1 MNINSVNLSDVTTYR
16 FGGLCKN
23 FINIETE
30 EELYDLEN
38 VIKGKQN
45 VILGKGSNVAFSDKE
60 FYGNVLTPKFEKLT
74 LTDNFEIKVGS
85 SVFLPKLSRFF
96 KENSLSNGEFMIGI
110 PGTVGGAIKMNAG
123 AYGWEFSE
131 LLKDLR
137 CFNLETF
144 EIEILKKEEL
154 EFSYRKSKN
163 LDNKI
168 ILSATLTVKKGD
180 KKIID
185 KNLSAFNDKRK
196 KSQPAAIYNA
206 GSVFKNTSDYYAGE
220 LIDNAGLKGYEIDG
234 VRVSEKHA
242 NFFIAEKGAK
252 AASLFKLVQYVKDKV
267 STKFGITLEEEII
280 FIGDFTKWM
289 SY

>member
-1 MNINSVNLSDVTTYR
+1 MNINSVNLSEVTTYR
-16 FGGLCKN
+16 FGGFCKN
-23 FINIETE
+23 FINIESE
-30 EELYDLEN
+30 DELSDLKN
-38 VIKGKQN
+38 IIKGKQN

-60 FYGNVLTPKFEKLT
+60 FYGNVLTPKFEELT

-96 KENSLSNGEFMIGI
+96 KDNLLSNGEFLIGI

-137 CFNLETF
+137 CFDLETF
-144 EIEILKKEEL
+144 QIEILKKEEL
-154 EFSYRKSKN
+154 DFSYRKSKN

-168 ILSATLTVKKGD
+168 ILSATLTVEKGD
-180 KKIID
+180 KKIIN
-185 KNLSAFNDKRK
+185 KNLSDFNEKRK
-196 KSQPAAIYNA
+196 KSQPAAIYIA

-220 LIDNAGLKGYEIDG
+220 LIDNTGLKGYEIDG

-242 NFFIAEKGAK
+242 NFFVAEKGAK
-252 AASLFKLVQYVKDKV
+252 AISLFNLVQYVKDKV
-267 STKFGITLEEEII
+267 SNKFGITLEEEII
-280 FIGDFTKWM
+280 FIGDFTK
-289 SY
+289 

>member
-1 MNINSVNLSDVTTYR
+1 MNINSVNLSEVTTYR

-23 FINIETE
+23 FINIESE
-30 EELYDLEN
+30 DELSDLEN
-38 VIKGKQN
+38 IIKGKEN

-60 FYGNVLTPKFEKLT
+60 FYGNVLTPKFEELT
-74 LTDNFEIKVGS
+74 LSDNFEIKVGS

-96 KENSLSNGEFMIGI
+96 KDNSLSNGEFLIGI

-168 ILSATLTVKKGD
+168 ILSATLTVEKGD
-180 KKIID
+180 KKIIN
-185 KNLSAFNDKRK
+185 KNLTDFNEKRK

-242 NFFIAEKGAK
+242 NFFVAEKGAK
-252 AASLFKLVQYVKDKV
+252 AVSLFNLVQYVKDKV

>member
-1 MNINSVNLSDVTTYR
+1 MNINSVNLSEVTTYR
-16 FGGLCKN
+16 FGGFCKN
-23 FINIETE
+23 FINIESE
-30 EELYDLEN
+30 DELSDLEN
-38 VIKGKQN
+38 TIKGKQN

-60 FYGNVLTPKFEKLT
+60 FYGNVLTPKFEELT
-74 LTDNFEIKVGS
+74 LSDNFEIKVGS

-96 KENSLSNGEFMIGI
+96 KDNSLSNAEFLIGI

-168 ILSATLTVKKGD
+168 ILSATLTVEKGD

-185 KNLSAFNDKRK
+185 KNLSDFNEKRK

-206 GSVFKNTSDYYAGE
+206 GSVFKNTSDYFAGE
-220 LIDNAGLKGYEIDG
+220 LIDNAGLKGYKIDG
-234 VRVSEKHA
+234 VGVSEKHA

-252 AASLFKLVQYVKDKV
+252 AISLFQLVQYVKDKV
-267 STKFGITLEEEII
+267 LTKYGITLEEEII
-280 FIGDFTKWM
+280 FIGDFTK
-289 SY
+289 

>member
-1 MNINSVNLSDVTTYR
+1 MKINSVNLSEVTTYR
-16 FGGLCKN
+16 FGGFCKN
-23 FINIETE
+23 FINIESE
-30 EELYDLEN
+30 DELSDLEN
-38 VIKGKQN
+38 IIKGKQN
-45 VILGKGSNVAFSDKE
+45 FILGKGSNVAFSDKE
-60 FYGNVLTPKFEKLT
+60 FYGNVINPKFEELT
-74 LTDNFEIKVGS
+74 FTDNFEIKVGS

-96 KENSLSNGEFMIGI
+96 KDNSLSNAEFMIGI

-163 LDNKI
+163 LENKI
-168 ILSATLTVKKGD
+168 ILSATLTVEKGD
-180 KKIID
+180 KKVID
-185 KNLSAFNDKRK
+185 KNLAAFNEKRK

-242 NFFIAEKGAK
+242 NFFVAEKGAK
-252 AASLFKLVQYVKDKV
+252 AIALFDLVQYVKDKV
-267 STKFGITLEEEII
+267 SAKFGIILEEEII
-280 FIGDFTKWM
+280 FIGDFTK
-289 SY
+289 

>member
-1 MNINSVNLSDVTTYR
+1 MNINSVNLSEVTTYR
-16 FGGLCKN
+16 FGGFCKN
-23 FINIETE
+23 FINIKSED
-30 EELYDLEN
+30 ELSDLKN
-38 VIKGKQN
+38 IIKGKQN
-45 VILGKGSNVAFSDKE
+45 VILGKGSNIAFSDKD
-60 FYGNVLTPKFEKLT
+60 FNGNVLTPKFEELT
-74 LTDNFEIKVGS
+74 LSDNFEIKVGS

-96 KENSLSNGEFMIGI
+96 KDNSLSNGEFLIGI

-168 ILSATLTVKKGD
+168 ILSATLTVEKGD
-180 KKIID
+180 KRIIN
-185 KNLSAFNDKRK
+185 KNLSEFNEKRK

-242 NFFIAEKGAK
+242 NFFVAEKGAK
-252 AASLFKLVQYVKDKV
+252 AMSLFNLVQYVKDKV

-280 FIGDFTKWM
+280 FIGDFTK
-289 SY
+289 

>member
-1 MNINSVNLSDVTTYR
+1 MNINSVNLSEVTTYR
-16 FGGLCKN
+16 FGGFCKN
-23 FINIETE
+23 FINIESE
-30 EELYDLEN
+30 DELSDLEN
-38 VIKGKQN
+38 IIKGKQN

-60 FYGNVLTPKFEKLT
+60 FYGNVLTPKFEELT
-74 LTDNFEIKVGS
+74 LSDNFEIKVGS

-96 KENSLSNGEFMIGI
+96 KDNSLSNGEFLIGI

-137 CFNLETF
+137 CFDLETF
-144 EIEILKKEEL
+144 EIKILKKEEL

-168 ILSATLTVKKGD
+168 ILSATLSVEKGD
-180 KKIID
+180 KKLIN
-185 KNLSAFNDKRK
+185 KNLSDFNEKRK
-196 KSQPAAIYNA
+196 NSQPAAIYNA

-252 AASLFKLVQYVKDKV
+252 AISLFNLVQYVKDKV
-267 STKFGITLEEEII
+267 STKFGISLEEEII
-280 FIGDFTKWM
+280 FIGDFTK
-289 SY
+289 

>member
-1 MNINSVNLSDVTTYR
+1 MNINSVNLSEVTTYR
-16 FGGLCKN
+16 FGGFCNN
-23 FINIETE
+23 FINIESE
-30 EELYDLEN
+30 DDLSDLEN
-38 VIKGKQN
+38 ILKGKQN

-60 FYGNVLTPKFEKLT
+60 FYGNVLTPKFEELT
-74 LTDNFEIKVGS
+74 LSDNFEIKVGS

-96 KENSLSNGEFMIGI
+96 KDNSLSNAEFLIGI

-137 CFNLETF
+137 CFNLETL

-168 ILSATLTVKKGD
+168 ILSATLTVEKGD

-185 KNLSAFNDKRK
+185 KNLSDFNEKRK

-206 GSVFKNTSDYYAGE
+206 GSVFKNTSDYFAGE
-220 LIDNAGLKGYEIDG
+220 LIDNAGLKGYKIDG
-234 VRVSEKHA
+234 VGVSEKHA
-242 NFFIAEKGAK
+242 NFFVAEKGAK
-252 AASLFKLVQYVKDKV
+252 AISLFDLVQYVKDKV

-280 FIGDFTKWM
+280 FIGDFTK
-289 SY
+289 

>member
-1 MNINSVNLSDVTTYR
+1 MNINSVNLSEVTTYR
-16 FGGLCKN
+16 FGGFCNN
-23 FINIETE
+23 FINIESE
-30 EELYDLEN
+30 DELSDLEN
-38 VIKGKQN
+38 IIKGKQN

-60 FYGNVLTPKFEKLT
+60 FYGNVLTPKFEELT
-74 LTDNFEIKVGS
+74 LSDNFEIKVGS

-96 KENSLSNGEFMIGI
+96 KDNSLSNGEFLIGI

-168 ILSATLTVKKGD
+168 ILSATLTVEKGD

-185 KNLSAFNDKRK
+185 KNLSDFNEKRK

-206 GSVFKNTSDYYAGE
+206 GSVFKNTSDYFAGE
-220 LIDNAGLKGYEIDG
+220 LIDNAGLKGYKIDG
-234 VRVSEKHA
+234 VGVSEKHA
-242 NFFIAEKGAK
+242 NFFVAEKGAK
-252 AASLFKLVQYVKDKV
+252 AISLFKLVQYVKDKV

-280 FIGDFTKWM
+280 FIGDFTK
-289 SY
+289 

>member
-1 MNINSVNLSDVTTYR
+1 MNINSVNLSEVTTYR
-16 FGGLCKN
+16 FGGFCKN
-23 FINIETE
+23 FINIESE
-30 EELYDLEN
+30 DELSDLAN
-38 VIKGKQN
+38 IIKGKQN

-60 FYGNVLTPKFEKLT
+60 FYGNVLTPKFEELT
-74 LTDNFEIKVGS
+74 LSDNFEIKVGS

-96 KENSLSNGEFMIGI
+96 KDNSLSNGEFLIGI

-137 CFNLETF
+137 CFDLETF
-144 EIEILKKEEL
+144 EIKILKKEEL

-168 ILSATLTVKKGD
+168 ILSATLKVEKGD
-180 KKIID
+180 KKIIN
-185 KNLSAFNDKRK
+185 KNLSDFNEKRK

-242 NFFIAEKGAK
+242 NFFVAEKGAK
-252 AASLFKLVQYVKDKV
+252 AISLFNLVQYVKDKV

-280 FIGDFTKWM
+280 FIGDFTK
-289 SY
+289 

>member
-1 MNINSVNLSDVTTYR
+1 MNINSVNLSEVTTYR
-16 FGGLCKN
+16 FGGYCKN
-23 FINIETE
+23 FINIESE
-30 EELYDLEN
+30 DELSDLKN
-38 VIKGKQN
+38 IIKGKQN

-60 FYGNVLTPKFEKLT
+60 FYGNVLNPKFEELT

-144 EIEILKKEEL
+144 EIENLKKEDL
-154 EFSYRKSKN
+154 EFSYRNSKN

-168 ILSATLTVKKGD
+168 ILSATLTVENGD

-185 KNLSAFNDKRK
+185 KNLSAFNEKRK

-242 NFFIAEKGAK
+242 NFFIAKKGSK
-252 AASLFKLVQYVKDKV
+252 AISLFNLVQYVKDKV
-267 STKFGITLEEEII
+267 STKFGIILEEEII
-280 FIGDFTKWM
+280 FIGDFSK
-289 SY
+289 

>member
-1 MNINSVNLSDVTTYR
+1 MNINSVNLSEVTTYR
-16 FGGLCKN
+16 FGGFCKN
-23 FINIETE
+23 FINIESE
-30 EELYDLEN
+30 DELSDLEN
-38 VIKGKQN
+38 IIKGKQN

-60 FYGNVLTPKFEKLT
+60 FYGNVLTPKFEELKLSY
-74 LTDNFEIKVGS
+74 NFEIKVGS

-96 KENSLSNGEFMIGI
+96 KDNSLSNGEFLIGI

-137 CFNLETF
+137 CFDLETF

-168 ILSATLTVKKGD
+168 ILSATLTVEKGD
-180 KKIID
+180 KKIIN
-185 KNLSAFNDKRK
+185 KNLSDFNEKRK

-242 NFFIAEKGAK
+242 NFFVAEKGAK
-252 AASLFKLVQYVKDKV
+252 AISLFNLVQYVKDKI

>member
-1 MNINSVNLSDVTTYR
+1 MNINSVNLSEVTTYR
-16 FGGLCKN
+16 FGGFCKN
-23 FINIETE
+23 FINIESE
-30 EELYDLEN
+30 DELSDLEN
-38 VIKGKQN
+38 IIKGKQN

-60 FYGNVLTPKFEKLT
+60 FYGNVLTPKFEELT
-74 LTDNFEIKVGS
+74 LSENFEIKVGS

-96 KENSLSNGEFMIGI
+96 KDNSLSNGEFLIGI

-168 ILSATLTVKKGD
+168 ILSATLTVEKGD
-180 KKIID
+180 KKIIN
-185 KNLSAFNDKRK
+185 KNLSDFNEKRK

-242 NFFIAEKGAK
+242 NFFVAEKGAK
-252 AASLFKLVQYVKDKV
+252 AIALFDLVQYVKDKV
-267 STKFGITLEEEII
+267 STKFGITLDEEII
-280 FIGDFTKWM
+280 FIGDFTK
-289 SY
+289 

>member
-1 MNINSVNLSDVTTYR
+1 MNINSVNLSEVTTYR
-16 FGGLCKN
+16 FGGFCKN
-23 FINIETE
+23 FINIESE
-30 EELYDLEN
+30 DDLSDLKN
-38 VIKGKQN
+38 IIKGKQN

-60 FYGNVLTPKFEKLT
+60 FYGNVLTPKFEELT
-74 LTDNFEIKVGS
+74 LSDNFEIKVGS

-96 KENSLSNGEFMIGI
+96 KDNLLSNGEFLIGI

-137 CFNLETF
+137 CFDLETF
-144 EIEILKKEEL
+144 QIEILKKEEL
-154 EFSYRKSKN
+154 DFSYRKSKN

-168 ILSATLTVKKGD
+168 ILSATLTVEKGD
-180 KKIID
+180 KKIIN
-185 KNLSAFNDKRK
+185 KNLSDFNEKRK

-242 NFFIAEKGAK
+242 NFFVAEKGAK
-252 AASLFKLVQYVKDKV
+252 AISLFKLVQYVKDKV

-280 FIGDFTKWM
+280 FIGDFTK
-289 SY
+289 

>member
-1 MNINSVNLSDVTTYR
+1 MNINSVNLSEVTTYR

-23 FINIETE
+23 FINIESE
-30 EELYDLEN
+30 DELSDLEN
-38 VIKGKQN
+38 IIKGKEN

-60 FYGNVLTPKFEKLT
+60 FYGNVLTPKFEELT
-74 LTDNFEIKVGS
+74 LSDNFEIKVGS

-96 KENSLSNGEFMIGI
+96 KDNSLSNGEFLIGI

-131 LLKDLR
+131 LLKDLK
-137 CFNLETF
+137 CFDLETF

-168 ILSATLTVKKGD
+168 ILSATLTVEKGD

-185 KNLSAFNDKRK
+185 KNLSDFNEKRK

-206 GSVFKNTSDYYAGE
+206 GSVFKNTSDYFAGE
-220 LIDNAGLKGYEIDG
+220 LIDNAGLKGYKIDG
-234 VRVSEKHA
+234 VGVSEKHA
-242 NFFIAEKGAK
+242 NFFVAEKGAK
-252 AASLFKLVQYVKDKV
+252 AISLFKLVQYVKDKV

-280 FIGDFTKWM
+280 FIGDFTK
-289 SY
+289 

>member
-1 MNINSVNLSDVTTYR
+1 MNINSVNLSEVTTYR
-16 FGGLCKN
+16 FGGICKN

-30 EELYDLEN
+30 DDLLDLKD
-38 VIKGKQN
+38 VIKEKQN

-60 FYGNVLTPKFEKLT
+60 FYGNVLTPQFEELT
-74 LTDNFEIKVGS
+74 LTDNSEIHVGS

-96 KENSLSNGEFMIGI
+96 KDNSLSDGEFMIGI

-123 AYGWEFSE
+123 AFGWEFSE

-163 LDNKI
+163 LNNKI
-168 ILSATLTVKKGD
+168 ILSATLIVEKGD

-185 KNLSAFNDKRK
+185 KNLSAFNNKRK

-206 GSVFKNTSDYYAGE
+206 GSVFKNTKDYYAGE

-234 VRVSEKHA
+234 VSVSKKHA
-242 NFFIAEKGAK
+242 NFFVAQKGAK
-252 AASLFKLVQYVKDKV
+252 AISLFELVQYVKDKV
-267 STKFGITLEEEII
+267 STKFGIVLEEEII
-280 FIGDFTKWM
+280 FIGDFTK
-289 SY
+289 

>member
-1 MNINSVNLSDVTTYR
+1 MNINSVNLSEVTTYR
-16 FGGLCKN
+16 FGGFCKN
-23 FINIETE
+23 FINIESE
-30 EELYDLEN
+30 DELSDLEN
-38 VIKGKQN
+38 IIKGKQN

-60 FYGNVLTPKFEKLT
+60 FYGNVLNPKFEELT
-74 LTDNFEIKVGS
+74 LSDNFEIKVGS

-96 KENSLSNGEFMIGI
+96 KDNSLSNGEFLIGI

-168 ILSATLTVKKGD
+168 ILSATLTVEKGD

-185 KNLSAFNDKRK
+185 KNLSDFNEKRK

-206 GSVFKNTSDYYAGE
+206 GSVFKNTSDYFAGE
-220 LIDNAGLKGYEIDG
+220 LIDNAGLKGYKIDG
-234 VRVSEKHA
+234 VGVSEKHA
-242 NFFIAEKGAK
+242 NFFVAEKGAK
-252 AASLFKLVQYVKDKV
+252 AISLFKLVQYVKDKV

-280 FIGDFTKWM
+280 FIGDFTK
-289 SY
+289 

>member
-1 MNINSVNLSDVTTYR
+1 MNINSVNLSEVTTYR
-16 FGGLCKN
+16 FGGFCKN
-23 FINIETE
+23 FINIESE
-30 EELYDLEN
+30 DELSDLEN
-38 VIKGKQN
+38 IIKGNQN
-45 VILGKGSNVAFSDKE
+45 VILGKGSNVAFSDKD
-60 FYGNVLTPKFEKLT
+60 FNGNVLTPKFEELT
-74 LTDNFEIKVGS
+74 LSDNFEIKVGS

-96 KENSLSNGEFMIGI
+96 KDNSLSNGEFLIGI

-137 CFNLETF
+137 CFDLETF

-168 ILSATLTVKKGD
+168 ILSATLTVEKGD
-180 KKIID
+180 KKIIN
-185 KNLSAFNDKRK
+185 KNLSDFNEKRK

-242 NFFIAEKGAK
+242 NFFVAEKGAK
-252 AASLFKLVQYVKDKV
+252 AISLFNLVQYVKDKV

-280 FIGDFTKWM
+280 FIGDFTK
-289 SY
+289 

>member
-1 MNINSVNLSDVTTYR
+1 MNINSVNLSEVTTYR
-16 FGGLCKN
+16 FGGFCKN
-23 FINIETE
+23 FINIESE
-30 EELYDLEN
+30 DELSDLEN
-38 VIKGKQN
+38 IIKGKQN

-60 FYGNVLTPKFEKLT
+60 FYGNVLTPKFEELT
-74 LTDNFEIKVGS
+74 LSDNFEIKVGS

-96 KENSLSNGEFMIGI
+96 KDNSLSNAEFLIGI

-168 ILSATLTVKKGD
+168 ILSATLTVEKGD
-180 KKIID
+180 KKIIN
-185 KNLSAFNDKRK
+185 KNLSDFNEKRK

-242 NFFIAEKGAK
+242 NFFVAEKGAK
-252 AASLFKLVQYVKDKV
+252 AISLFNLVQYVKDKV
-267 STKFGITLEEEII
+267 SNKFGITLEEEII

>member
-1 MNINSVNLSDVTTYR
+1 MNINSVNLSEVTTYR
-16 FGGLCKN
+16 FGGFCKN
-23 FINIETE
+23 FINIESE
-30 EELYDLEN
+30 DELSDLMN
-38 VIKGKQN
+38 IIKGKQN

-60 FYGNVLTPKFEKLT
+60 FYGNVLTPKFEELS
-74 LTDNFEIKVGS
+74 LSDNFEIKVGS

-96 KENSLSNGEFMIGI
+96 KENSLSNAEFLIGI

-168 ILSATLTVKKGD
+168 ILSATLTVEKGD
-180 KKIID
+180 KKIIN
-185 KNLSAFNDKRK
+185 KNLSDFNEKRK

-242 NFFIAEKGAK
+242 NFFVAEKGAK
-252 AASLFKLVQYVKDKV
+252 AISLFNLVQYVKDKV

-280 FIGDFTKWM
+280 FIGDFTK
-289 SY
+289 

>member
-1 MNINSVNLSDVTTYR
+1 MNINSVNLSEVTTYR
-16 FGGLCKN
+16 FGGFCKN
-23 FINIETE
+23 FINIESE
-30 EELYDLEN
+30 DELSDLKN
-38 VIKGKQN
+38 IIKGKQN

-60 FYGNVLTPKFEKLT
+60 FYGNVLTPKFEELT
-74 LTDNFEIKVGS
+74 LSDNFEIKVGS

-96 KENSLSNGEFMIGI
+96 KDNSLSNAEFLIGI

-137 CFNLETF
+137 CFDLETF

-168 ILSATLTVKKGD
+168 ILSATLTVEKGD
-180 KKIID
+180 KKIIN
-185 KNLSAFNDKRK
+185 KNLSNFNEKRK

-242 NFFIAEKGAK
+242 NFFVAEKGAK
-252 AASLFKLVQYVKDKV
+252 AISLFNLVQYVKDKV
-267 STKFGITLEEEII
+267 SNKFGITLEE
-280 FIGDFTKWM
+280 
-289 SY
+289 

>member
-1 MNINSVNLSDVTTYR
+1 MNINSVNLSEVTTYR
-16 FGGLCKN
+16 FGGFCKN
-23 FINIETE
+23 FINIESE
-30 EELYDLEN
+30 DELSDLEN
-38 VIKGKQN
+38 IIKGKQN

-60 FYGNVLTPKFEKLT
+60 FYGNVLTPKFEELT
-74 LTDNFEIKVGS
+74 LSDNFEIKVGS

-96 KENSLSNGEFMIGI
+96 KDNSLSNAEFLIGI

-137 CFNLETF
+137 CFDLETF

-168 ILSATLTVKKGD
+168 ILSATLTVEKGD
-180 KKIID
+180 KKIIN
-185 KNLSAFNDKRK
+185 KNLSDFNEKRK

-242 NFFIAEKGAK
+242 NFFVAEKGAK
-252 AASLFKLVQYVKDKV
+252 AISLFKLVQYVKDKV

-280 FIGDFTKWM
+280 FIGDFTK
-289 SY
+289 

>member
-1 MNINSVNLSDVTTYR
+1 MNINSVNLSEVTTYR
-16 FGGLCKN
+16 FGGFCKN
-23 FINIETE
+23 FINIESE
-30 EELYDLEN
+30 DELSDLEN
-38 VIKGKQN
+38 IIKGKQN

-60 FYGNVLTPKFEKLT
+60 FYGTVLTPKFEELT
-74 LTDNFEIKVGS
+74 LSDNFEIKVGS

-96 KENSLSNGEFMIGI
+96 KDNSLSNGEFLIGI

-137 CFNLETF
+137 CFDLETF

-168 ILSATLTVKKGD
+168 ILSATLTVEKGD
-180 KKIID
+180 KKIIN
-185 KNLSAFNDKRK
+185 KNLSDFNEKRK

-242 NFFIAEKGAK
+242 NFFVAEKGAK
-252 AASLFKLVQYVKDKV
+252 AISLFNLVQYVKDKV

-280 FIGDFTKWM
+280 FIGDFTK
-289 SY
+289 

>member
-1 MNINSVNLSDVTTYR
+1 MNINSVNLSEVTTYR
-16 FGGLCKN
+16 FGGFCKN
-23 FINIETE
+23 FINIESE
-30 EELYDLEN
+30 DELSDLEN
-38 VIKGKQN
+38 IIKGKQN

-60 FYGNVLTPKFEKLT
+60 FYGNVLAPKFEELT
-74 LTDNFEIKVGS
+74 LSDNLEIKVGS

-96 KENSLSNGEFMIGI
+96 KDNLLSNGEFLIGI

-137 CFNLETF
+137 CFDLETF
-144 EIEILKKEEL
+144 QIEILKKEEL

-168 ILSATLTVKKGD
+168 ILSATLTVEKGD
-180 KKIID
+180 KKIIN
-185 KNLSAFNDKRK
+185 KNLSDFNEKRK

-242 NFFIAEKGAK
+242 NFFVAEKGAK
-252 AASLFKLVQYVKDKV
+252 AISLFNLVQYVKDKV

>member
-1 MNINSVNLSDVTTYR
+1 MNINSVNLSEVTTYR
-16 FGGLCKN
+16 FGGFCKN
-23 FINIETE
+23 FINIESE
-30 EELYDLEN
+30 DELSDLKN
-38 VIKGKQN
+38 IIKGKQN

-60 FYGNVLTPKFEKLT
+60 FYGNVLTPKFEELT
-74 LTDNFEIKVGS
+74 LSDNFEIKVGS

-96 KENSLSNGEFMIGI
+96 KDNSLSNGEFLIGI

-137 CFNLETF
+137 CFDLETF
-144 EIEILKKEEL
+144 QIEILKKEEL
-154 EFSYRKSKN
+154 DFSYRKSKN

-168 ILSATLTVKKGD
+168 ILSATLTVEKGD
-180 KKIID
+180 KKIIN
-185 KNLSAFNDKRK
+185 KNLSDFNEKRK

-242 NFFIAEKGAK
+242 NFFVAEKGAK
-252 AASLFKLVQYVKDKV
+252 AISLFNLVQYVKDKV

-280 FIGDFTKWM
+280 FIGDFTK
-289 SY
+289 

>member
-1 MNINSVNLSDVTTYR
+1 MNINSVNLSEVTTYR
-16 FGGLCKN
+16 FGGFCKN
-23 FINIETE
+23 FINIESE
-30 EELYDLEN
+30 DELSDLEN
-38 VIKGKQN
+38 IIKGKEN

-60 FYGNVLTPKFEKLT
+60 FYGNVLTPKFEELT

-96 KENSLSNGEFMIGI
+96 KDNLLSNGEFLIGI

-137 CFNLETF
+137 CFDLETF
-144 EIEILKKEEL
+144 QIEILKKEEL
-154 EFSYRKSKN
+154 DFSYRKSKN

-168 ILSATLTVKKGD
+168 ILSATLTVEKGD
-180 KKIID
+180 KKIIN
-185 KNLSAFNDKRK
+185 KNLSDFNEKRK

-242 NFFIAEKGAK
+242 NFFVAEKGAK
-252 AASLFKLVQYVKDKV
+252 AISLFNLVQYVKDKV
-267 STKFGITLEEEII
+267 SNKFGITLEEEII
-280 FIGDFTKWM
+280 FIGDFTK
-289 SY
+289 

>member
-16 FGGLCKN
+16 FGGFCKN
-23 FINIETE
+23 FINIKSED
-30 EELYDLEN
+30 ELSDLKN
-38 VIKGKQN
+38 IIKGKQN
-45 VILGKGSNVAFSDKE
+45 VILGKGSNVAFSDKD
-60 FYGNVLTPKFEKLT
+60 FNGNVLTPKFEELT
-74 LTDNFEIKVGS
+74 LSDNFEIKVGS

-96 KENSLSNGEFMIGI
+96 KDNSLSNGEFLIGI

-168 ILSATLTVKKGD
+168 ILSATLTVEKGD

-185 KNLSAFNDKRK
+185 KNLSDFNEKRK

-206 GSVFKNTSDYYAGE
+206 VFKNTSDYFAGE
-220 LIDNAGLKGYEIDG
+220 LIDNAGLKGYKIDG
-234 VRVSEKHA
+234 VGVSEKHA
-242 NFFIAEKGAK
+242 NFFVAEKGAK
-252 AASLFKLVQYVKDKV
+252 AISLFKLVQYVKDKV
-267 STKFGITLEEEII
+267 LTKYGITLEEEII
-280 FIGDFTKWM
+280 FIGDFTK
-289 SY
+289 

>member
-1 MNINSVNLSDVTTYR
+1 MNINSVNLSEVTTYR
-16 FGGLCKN
+16 FGGFCKN
-23 FINIETE
+23 FINIESE
-30 EELYDLEN
+30 DELSDLEN
-38 VIKGKQN
+38 IIKGKQN

-60 FYGNVLTPKFEKLT
+60 FYGNVLTPKFEELT
-74 LTDNFEIKVGS
+74 LLDNFEIKVGS

-96 KENSLSNGEFMIGI
+96 KDNSLSNAEFLIGI

-168 ILSATLTVKKGD
+168 ILSATLTVEKGD

-185 KNLSAFNDKRK
+185 KNLSDFNEKRK

-206 GSVFKNTSDYYAGE
+206 GSVFKNTSDYFAGE
-220 LIDNAGLKGYEIDG
+220 LIDNAGLKGYKIDG
-234 VRVSEKHA
+234 VGVSEKHA
-242 NFFIAEKGAK
+242 NFFVAEKGAK
-252 AASLFKLVQYVKDKV
+252 AISLFKLVQYVKDKV

-280 FIGDFTKWM
+280 FIGDFTK
-289 SY
+289 

>member
-1 MNINSVNLSDVTTYR
+1 MNINSVNLSEVTTYR
-16 FGGLCKN
+16 FGGFCKN
-23 FINIETE
+23 FINIESE
-30 EELYDLEN
+30 DELSDLEN
-38 VIKGKQN
+38 IIKGKQN

-60 FYGNVLTPKFEKLT
+60 FYGNVLTPKFEELT
-74 LTDNFEIKVGS
+74 LSDNFEIKVGS

-96 KENSLSNGEFMIGI
+96 KDNSLSNAEFLIGI

-168 ILSATLTVKKGD
+168 ILSATLTVEKGD

-185 KNLSAFNDKRK
+185 KNLSDFNEKRK

-206 GSVFKNTSDYYAGE
+206 GSVFKNTSDYFAGE
-220 LIDNAGLKGYEIDG
+220 LIDNAGLKGYKIDG
-234 VRVSEKHA
+234 VGVSEKHA
-242 NFFIAEKGAK
+242 NFFVAEKGAK
-252 AASLFKLVQYVKDKV
+252 AISLFNLVQYVKDKV

-280 FIGDFTKWM
+280 FIGDFTK
-289 SY
+289 

>member
-1 MNINSVNLSDVTTYR
+1 MNINSVNLSEVTTYR
-16 FGGLCKN
+16 FGGFCKN
-23 FINIETE
+23 FINIESE
-30 EELYDLEN
+30 DELSDLEN
-38 VIKGKQN
+38 IIKGKQN

-60 FYGNVLTPKFEKLT
+60 FYGNVLTPKFEEMT
-74 LTDNFEIKVGS
+74 LSDNFEIKVGS

-96 KENSLSNGEFMIGI
+96 KDNSLSNAEFLIGI

-137 CFNLETF
+137 CFDLETF

-168 ILSATLTVKKGD
+168 ILSATLTVEKGD
-180 KKIID
+180 KKIIN
-185 KNLSAFNDKRK
+185 KNLSDFNEKRK

-242 NFFIAEKGAK
+242 NFFVAEKGAK
-252 AASLFKLVQYVKDKV
+252 AISLFNLVQYVKDKV
-267 STKFGITLEEEII
+267 SNKFGITLEEEII
-280 FIGDFTKWM
+280 FIGDFTK
-289 SY
+289 

>member
-1 MNINSVNLSDVTTYR
+1 MNINSVNLSEVTTYR
-16 FGGLCKN
+16 FGGFCKN
-23 FINIETE
+23 FINIESE
-30 EELYDLEN
+30 DELSDLEN
-38 VIKGKQN
+38 IIKGKQN

-60 FYGNVLTPKFEKLT
+60 FYGNVLTPKFEELT
-74 LTDNFEIKVGS
+74 LLDNFEIKVGS

-96 KENSLSNGEFMIGI
+96 KDNSLSNAEFLIGI

-137 CFNLETF
+137 CFDLETF

-154 EFSYRKSKN
+154 EFSYRKSTN

-168 ILSATLTVKKGD
+168 ILSATLTVEKGD
-180 KKIID
+180 KKIIN
-185 KNLSAFNDKRK
+185 KNLSDFNEKRK

-242 NFFIAEKGAK
+242 NFFVAEKGAK
-252 AASLFKLVQYVKDKV
+252 AISLFKLVQYVKDKV

>member
-1 MNINSVNLSDVTTYR
+1 MNINSVNLSEVTTYR
-16 FGGLCKN
+16 FGGFCKN
-23 FINIETE
+23 FINIKSED
-30 EELYDLEN
+30 ELTDLEN
-38 VIKGKQN
+38 IIKGKQN

-60 FYGNVLTPKFEKLT
+60 FYGNVLTPKFEELT
-74 LTDNFEIKVGS
+74 LSDNFEIKVGS

-96 KENSLSNGEFMIGI
+96 KDNSLSNGEFLIGI

-131 LLKDLR
+131 LLKDLK
-137 CFNLETF
+137 CFDLETF

-168 ILSATLTVKKGD
+168 ILSATLTVEKGD
-180 KKIID
+180 KKIIN
-185 KNLSAFNDKRK
+185 KNLSDFNEKRK

-242 NFFIAEKGAK
+242 NFFVAEKGAK
-252 AASLFKLVQYVKDKV
+252 AISLFNLVQYVKDKV

>member
-1 MNINSVNLSDVTTYR
+1 MNINSVNLSEVTTYR
-16 FGGLCKN
+16 FGGFCKN
-23 FINIETE
+23 FINIESE
-30 EELYDLEN
+30 DELSDLEN
-38 VIKGKQN
+38 NIKGKQN

-60 FYGNVLTPKFEKLT
+60 FYGNVLTPKFEELT
-74 LTDNFEIKVGS
+74 LSDNFEIKVGS

-96 KENSLSNGEFMIGI
+96 KDNSLSNGEFLIGI

-137 CFNLETF
+137 CFDLETF
-144 EIEILKKEEL
+144 EIEIFKKEEL

-168 ILSATLTVKKGD
+168 ILSATLTVEKGD
-180 KKIID
+180 KKIIN
-185 KNLSAFNDKRK
+185 KNLSDFNEKRK

-242 NFFIAEKGAK
+242 NFFVAEKGAK
-252 AASLFKLVQYVKDKV
+252 AISLFNLVQYVKDKV

-280 FIGDFTKWM
+280 FIGDFTK
-289 SY
+289 

>member
-1 MNINSVNLSDVTTYR
+1 MNINSVNLSEVTTYR
-16 FGGLCKN
+16 FGGFCKN
-23 FINIETE
+23 FINIESE
-30 EELYDLEN
+30 DELSDLEN
-38 VIKGKQN
+38 IIKGKQN

-60 FYGNVLTPKFEKLT
+60 FYGNVLTPKFEELT
-74 LTDNFEIKVGS
+74 LSDNFEIKVGS

-96 KENSLSNGEFMIGI
+96 KDNLLSNGEFLIGI

-137 CFNLETF
+137 CFDLETF
-144 EIEILKKEEL
+144 EIKILKKEEL

-168 ILSATLTVKKGD
+168 ILSATLTVEKGD
-180 KKIID
+180 KKIIN
-185 KNLSAFNDKRK
+185 KNLSDFNEKRK

-242 NFFIAEKGAK
+242 NFFVAEKGAK
-252 AASLFKLVQYVKDKV
+252 AISLFNLVQYVKDKV

-280 FIGDFTKWM
+280 FIGDFTK
-289 SY
+289 

>member
-1 MNINSVNLSDVTTYR
+1 MNINSVNLSEVTTYR

-23 FINIETE
+23 FINIESE
-30 EELYDLEN
+30 DELSDLKN
-38 VIKGKQN
+38 IIKGKQN
-45 VILGKGSNVAFSDKE
+45 VILGKGSNVAFSDKD
-60 FYGNVLTPKFEKLT
+60 FYGNVLTPKFEELT

-96 KENSLSNGEFMIGI
+96 KDNLLSNGEFLIGI

-168 ILSATLTVKKGD
+168 ILSATLTVEKGD
-180 KKIID
+180 KKIIN
-185 KNLSAFNDKRK
+185 KNLSDFNEKRK

-220 LIDNAGLKGYEIDG
+220 LIDNAGLKGYKIDG

-252 AASLFKLVQYVKDKV
+252 AISLFKLVQYVKDKV

-280 FIGDFTKWM
+280 FIGDFTK
-289 SY
+289 

>member
-1 MNINSVNLSDVTTYR
+1 MNINSVNLSEVTTYR
-16 FGGLCKN
+16 FGGFCKN
-23 FINIETE
+23 FINIESE
-30 EELYDLEN
+30 DELSDLEN
-38 VIKGKQN
+38 IIKGKQN

-60 FYGNVLTPKFEKLT
+60 FYGNVLTPKFEELT
-74 LTDNFEIKVGS
+74 LSDNFEIKVGS

-96 KENSLSNGEFMIGI
+96 KDNSLSNGEFLIGI

-137 CFNLETF
+137 CFDLETF

-168 ILSATLTVKKGD
+168 ILSATLTVEKGD
-180 KKIID
+180 KKIIN
-185 KNLSAFNDKRK
+185 KNLSDFNEKRK

-242 NFFIAEKGAK
+242 NFFVAEKGAK
-252 AASLFKLVQYVKDKV
+252 AISLFNLVQYVKDKV
-267 STKFGITLEEEII
+267 SNKFGITLEEEII
-280 FIGDFTKWM
+280 FIGDFTK
-289 SY
+289 

>member
-1 MNINSVNLSDVTTYR
+1 MNINNVNLSEVTTYR
-16 FGGLCKN
+16 FGGFCKN
-23 FINIETE
+23 FINIESE
-30 EELYDLEN
+30 EELSDLEN
-38 VIKGKQN
+38 IIKGKQN

-60 FYGNVLTPKFEKLT
+60 FYGNVLSPKFEELT
-74 LTDNFEIKVGS
+74 LSDNFEIKVGS

-96 KENSLSNGEFMIGI
+96 KDNSLSNAEFLIGI

-131 LLKDLR
+131 LLKDLK

-168 ILSATLTVKKGD
+168 ILSATLTVEKGD

-185 KNLSAFNDKRK
+185 KNLSDFNEKRK

-206 GSVFKNTSDYYAGE
+206 GSVFKNTSDYFAGE

-242 NFFIAEKGAK
+242 NFFVAEKGAK
-252 AASLFKLVQYVKDKV
+252 AISLFNLVQYVKDKV
-267 STKFGITLEEEII
+267 STKFGIILEEEII
-280 FIGDFTKWM
+280 FIGDFTK
-289 SY
+289 

>member
-1 MNINSVNLSDVTTYR
+1 MNINSVNLSEVTTYR
-16 FGGLCKN
+16 FGGFCKN
-23 FINIETE
+23 FINIESE
-30 EELYDLEN
+30 DELSDLEN
-38 VIKGKQN
+38 IIKGKQN

-60 FYGNVLTPKFEKLT
+60 FYGNVLNPKFEELT

-96 KENSLSNGEFMIGI
+96 KDNSLSNGEFLIGI

-137 CFNLETF
+137 CFDLETF

-168 ILSATLTVKKGD
+168 ILSATLTVEKGD
-180 KKIID
+180 KKIIN
-185 KNLSAFNDKRK
+185 KNLSDFNEKRK

-242 NFFIAEKGAK
+242 NFFVAEKGAK
-252 AASLFKLVQYVKDKV
+252 AISLFNLVQYVKGKV

>member
-1 MNINSVNLSDVTTYR
+1 MNINSVNLSEVTTYR
-16 FGGLCKN
+16 FGGFCKN
-23 FINIETE
+23 FINIESE
-30 EELYDLEN
+30 DELSDLEN
-38 VIKGKQN
+38 IIKGKQN

-60 FYGNVLTPKFEKLT
+60 FYGNVLTPKFEELT
-74 LTDNFEIKVGS
+74 LSDNFEIKVGS

-96 KENSLSNGEFMIGI
+96 KDNSLSNGEFLIGI

-137 CFNLETF
+137 CFDLETF

-168 ILSATLTVKKGD
+168 ILSATLTVDKGD
-180 KKIID
+180 KKIIN
-185 KNLSAFNDKRK
+185 KNLSDFNENRK

-242 NFFIAEKGAK
+242 NFFVAEKGAK
-252 AASLFKLVQYVKDKV
+252 AISLFNLVQYVKDKV

>member
-1 MNINSVNLSDVTTYR
+1 MNINSVNLSEVTTYR
-16 FGGLCKN
+16 FGGFCKN
-23 FINIETE
+23 FINIESE
-30 EELYDLEN
+30 DELSDLEN
-38 VIKGKQN
+38 IIKDKQN

-60 FYGNVLTPKFEKLT
+60 FYGNVLTPKFEELT

-96 KENSLSNGEFMIGI
+96 KDNLLSNGEFLIGI

-137 CFNLETF
+137 CFDLETF
-144 EIEILKKEEL
+144 QIEILKKEEL
-154 EFSYRKSKN
+154 DFSYRKSKN

-168 ILSATLTVKKGD
+168 ILSATLTVEKGD
-180 KKIID
+180 KKIIN
-185 KNLSAFNDKRK
+185 KNLSDFNEKRK

-242 NFFIAEKGAK
+242 NFFVAEKGAK
-252 AASLFKLVQYVKDKV
+252 AISLFNLVQYVKDKV
-267 STKFGITLEEEII
+267 SNKFGITLEEEII
-280 FIGDFTKWM
+280 FIGDFTK
-289 SY
+289 